1 MAWSY
6 LALAIAAEVAAT
18 LCLRAAATGRRIW
31 FVPVAIGY
39 VAAFA
44 ALAVT
49 LSAGIPLGIA
59 YGVWAASGVALTAV
73 ASRLLFDEPLTVLMS
88 VGIALIAGGVL
99 LVELGAAH

>member
-1 MAWSY
+1 MAWWF

-18 LCLRAAATGRRIW
+18 LCLRVAANGRRVW
-31 FVPVAIGY
+31 FLPVTVGY

-44 ALAVT
+44 ALAAV

-73 ASRLLFDEPLTVLMS
+73 ASRLLFDEPLTALMS
-88 VGIALIAGGVL
+88 VGIILIAGGVL

>member
-18 LCLRAAATGRRIW
+18 LCLRAAAAGRRIW
-31 FVPVAIGY
+31 FVPVTIGY

-44 ALAVT
+44 ALAAT